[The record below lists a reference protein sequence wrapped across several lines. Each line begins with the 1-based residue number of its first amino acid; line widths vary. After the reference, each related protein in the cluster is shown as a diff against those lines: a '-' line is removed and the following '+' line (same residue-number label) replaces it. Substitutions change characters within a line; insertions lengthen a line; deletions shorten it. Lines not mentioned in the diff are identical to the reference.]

1 MKLKNKKIWC
11 TVMIVI
17 IVAIDQ
23 ITKYFAKAC
32 LYGKGAKPFIKGV
45 VEFVYA
51 QNTGVAFS
59 MFDGGRWF
67 FVALT
72 AVVLLFCIL
81 YMYKGKGQ
89 NNLWLFWSLGVIVSG
104 AIGNLIDRIYLG
116 YVIDF
121 INPTFVME
129 IFMSNPKQIVSKEFF
144 IEKIWGYESDVEYN
158 NIEVYI
164 SFLRKKLTAISA
176 PVQIKTARGIGYS
189 LE

>member
-1 MKLKNKKIWC
+1 MKLKNKNIWC

-45 VEFVYA
+45 LEFVYA

-81 YMYKGKGQ
+81 YMYIFYIF
-89 NNLWLFWSLGVIVSG
+89 LIAVSSTPY
-104 AIGNLIDRIYLG
+104 A
-116 YVIDF
+116 
-121 INPTFVME
+121 
-129 IFMSNPKQIVSKEFF
+129 
-144 IEKIWGYESDVEYN
+144 
-158 NIEVYI
+158 
-164 SFLRKKLTAISA
+164 SA
-176 PVQIKTARGIGYS
+176 LCPG
-189 LE
+189 